1 MARSKNR
8 LVWYDKEKGDLLTA
22 RLELDNGEVVK
33 GHFAVSFWVKPPKE
47 IEEEA
52 VKVASLPPAQTLGS
66 LKSAAGKPEERN
78 S

>member
-8 LVWYDKEKGDLLTA
+8 VLAYDAKNADEVTVQ
-22 RLELDNGEVVK
+22 LELDNGEVVQARYSRVIWLK
-33 GHFAVSFWVKPPKE
+33 PTKDLAERFAEVFSGPP
-47 IEEEA
+47 
-52 VKVASLPPAQTLGS
+52 VQTLGS